1 MKKNKKAISIE
12 DIAQAAGV
20 SITTVSRVINKFP
33 TVKDANRKSVEEAIK
48 KFNYKPNLAAQR
60 LASGSNNTIGLEIP
74 RYEGIF
80 YSFYAMEIFRSVGI
94 ACDALKVDF
103 LLHLTDGKTVINAS
117 AIGGVVFAD
126 VINNKKHV
134 EDMLS
139 LGMPVVLMN
148 YMATDLEEASSV
160 SVDNLKGAKTATE
173 YLINIGHEKIAFISG
188 DLMTQ
193 AAQERLAGYKASLEK
208 AGIAINEDYILK
220 GDYSR
225 KSARSAAE
233 RILEL
238 SQKPTAIFVSS
249 DDMASEVVTVL
260 MENGF
265 KVPDDISVIGFDDDP
280 VCLYGPVSLT
290 TIRQPL
296 KEMAQ
301 TAVKEL
307 FLKMQDPDRAVNR
320 IVLSPELII
329 RDSVRPPGQAK
340 G

>member
-1 MKKNKKAISIE
+1 MKKNKKVISIE
-12 DIAQAAGV
+12 DIARAAGV

-33 TVKDANRKSVEEAIK
+33 TVKEANRKSVEEAIQ
-48 KFNYKPNLAAQR
+48 KFNFKPNLAAQR

-103 LLHLTDGKTVINAS
+103 LLHLTDGKTSINAS
-117 AIGGVVFAD
+117 AIGGIVFAD

-134 EDMLS
+134 EDMLA
-139 LGMPVVLMN
+139 LGIPVVLMN
-148 YMATDLEEASSV
+148 YMATDLKEASSV
-160 SVDNLKGAKTATE
+160 SVDNIKGAKTATE
-173 YLINIGHEKIAFISG
+173 YLINLGHEKIAFISG

-193 AAQERLAGYKASLEK
+193 AAQERLSGYSVSLEK
-208 AGIAINEDYILK
+208 FGIAVKDDYILK

-225 KSARSAAE
+225 KSARVAAE

-238 SQKPTAIFVSS
+238 DQRPTAIFVSS

-260 MENGF
+260 MENGL
-265 KVPDDISVIGFDDDP
+265 KTPDDISVIGFDDDP

-290 TIRQPL
+290 TMRQPL

-329 RDSVRPPGQAK
+329 RDSVRPPRQG
-340 G
+340 

>member
-1 MKKNKKAISIE
+1 MISIE
-12 DIAQAAGV
+12 DIALAASV

-33 TVKDANRKSVEEAIK
+33 TVKEANRKSVEEAIK
-48 KFNYKPNLAAQR
+48 KFNFKPNLSAQR

-94 ACDALKVDF
+94 ACDTFKVDF
-103 LLHLTDGKTVINAS
+103 LMHLTDGKSSINAS

-134 EDMLS
+134 EDMLA

-148 YMATDLEEASSV
+148 YMSTDLEEASSV

-173 YLINIGHEKIAFISG
+173 YLISLGHEKIAFVSG

-193 AAQERLAGYKASLEK
+193 AAQERMSGYRASLEK
-208 AGIAINEDYILK
+208 SGIAIQDEYILK

-225 KSARSAAE
+225 KSARAATE

-238 SQKPTAIFVSS
+238 KQKPTAIFVSS

-260 MENGF
+260 MENGL
-265 KVPDDISVIGFDDDP
+265 KVPDDMSIIGFDDDP

-290 TIRQPL
+290 TMMQPL

-301 TAVKEL
+301 MAVKEL
-307 FLKMQDPDRAVNR
+307 YLKMQDPDRAVNR

-329 RDSVRPPGQAK
+329 RDSVRPPRQG
-340 G
+340 

>member
-1 MKKNKKAISIE
+1 MKKNKKVISIE
-12 DIAQAAGV
+12 DIALAAGV

-33 TVKDANRKSVEEAIK
+33 TVKEANRKKVEDAVK
-48 KFNYKPNLAAQR
+48 KFNFKPNLAAQR

-103 LLHLTDGKTVINAS
+103 LLHLTDGKTSINAS

-126 VINNKKHV
+126 VINNKDHV
-134 EDMLS
+134 EDMLAS
-139 LGMPVVLMN
+139 GIPVVLMN
-148 YMATDLEEASSV
+148 YMATDMEEASSV

-173 YLINIGHEKIAFISG
+173 YLINLGHEKIAFISG
-188 DLMTQ
+188 DLVTQ
-193 AAQERLAGYKASLEK
+193 AAQERLSGYRASLEK
-208 AGIAINEDYILK
+208 SGIAVNDDYILK

-225 KSARSAAE
+225 KSARAAAE

-238 SQKPTAIFVSS
+238 DKRPTAIFVSS
-249 DDMASEVVTVL
+249 DDMASEVVAVL
-260 MENGF
+260 MENGV
-265 KVPDDISVIGFDDDP
+265 KVPDDISIIGFDDDP

-290 TIRQPL
+290 TMRQPL

-307 FLKMQDPDRAVNR
+307 FLKMQDPDRSVNR

-329 RDSVRPPGQAK
+329 RDSVRPPRQG
-340 G
+340 